1 MAGYD
6 NGTSF
11 WEHMNIYAWIGA
23 LLDGY
28 VLVDVLLRIYQD
40 YCNGKKPDLWVCIAI
55 VTTVILAVCI
65 FFICFSVSHMKKY
78 PHTTWVTFPDFFR
91 TFLPFLE
98 KKEYRDSYCDDQVLR
113 GSKLWKRF
121 GVRIKWGSFVWGA
134 LWSWLVIYMC
144 LDVWRY
150 YNNPYEPDH
159 YVNRRV
165 RVFYDT
171 EYVLSA
177 CYLRL
182 FIAAIFLILAIIVF
196 SNVKDCLTHYS
207 FECWLRELN
216 ITCEEL
222 NQEFV
227 DATNYGNR
235 VWCGK
240 HFLFVRSESDG
251 EVIPYDK
258 IHSMEIMRTYTE
270 VVLFIKVTQ
279 WSLMITDDKGE
290 EFVTSAFWSKPYYD
304 VISMWESMLQEQKA
318 D

>member
-11 WEHMNIYAWIGA
+11 WEHMNLYAWIGA
-23 LLDGY
+23 LLDGV

-40 YCNGKKPDLWVCIAI
+40 YCNGKELGVSVMIAVVMAI
-55 VTTVILAVCI
+55 VLVVCI

-98 KKEYRDSYCDDQVLR
+98 EKEYRDSYCDNEVLHR
-113 GSKLWKRF
+113 SKLWKRF
-121 GVRIKWGSFVWGA
+121 GVRFKWGSFGWGA

-144 LDVWRY
+144 IDACRY
-150 YNNPYEPDH
+150 YQNPYKPNH
-159 YVNRRV
+159 HVSGRV

-196 SNVKDCLTHYS
+196 SNVKDYLSHYS
-207 FECWLRELN
+207 FERWLKELN

-227 DATNYGNR
+227 DATYYGNR

-240 HFLFVRSESDG
+240 RFLFVRSESDG
-251 EVIPYDK
+251 EVIPYER
-258 IHSMEIMRTYTE
+258 IQSMEIIRTYTE
-270 VVLFIKVTQ
+270 VLLFIKVPQ
-279 WSLMITDDKGE
+279 WSLLIADDKGE
-290 EFVTSAFWSKPYYD
+290 EFVTSAFRAKSYHK
-304 VISMWESMLQEQKA
+304 VISMWENML
-318 D
+318 